1 MSNWQIL
8 QALVFEPRKA
18 FTELAERPR
27 YWFPLLLL
35 AITSTVIS
43 AWYLSVVDFSWM
55 MDQQLR
61 SGMFGSRLTEE
72 QIQAAVSAASGRRG
86 VQVVSTAIFTPIVIA
101 IAMLLVA
108 LLSVLTAKLT
118 NVKYGYRHWF
128 ALACW
133 TYLPTILAQVASA
146 VVLLTTSTAQ
156 ISQGDLQPLSLNS
169 LFFHK
174 AANESGYMMLTY
186 VTVVHLWTIA
196 LSVFAVKVWSSR
208 SWLFSFFF
216 ACWPSLLIFG
226 IWALVAL
233 R

>member
-1 MSNWQIL
+1 VSNWEIL
-8 QALVFEPRKA
+8 QALAFEPRKA
-18 FTELAERPR
+18 FAELAERPR

-35 AITSTVIS
+35 AISSTLV
-43 AWYLSVVDFSWM
+43 AVWYLSVVDFSWM

-61 SGMFGSRLTEE
+61 GGMFGARMTEE
-72 QIQAAVSAASGRRG
+72 QIQAAVTAASERRG
-86 VQVVSTAIFTPIVIA
+86 VQVVITGIFSPISIA
-101 IAMLLVA
+101 LAMLLVA

-133 TYLPTILAQVASA
+133 TYLPTILAQIASA
-146 VVLLTTSTAQ
+146 IVLSTASTAQ

-174 AANESGYMMLTY
+174 ASTETGYVMLTY
-186 VTVVHLWTIA
+186 LTVVHLWTIA
-196 LSVFAVKVWSSR
+196 LSIFAVKVWSNR